1 MRPLFLLLFA
11 CILFSKR
18 ITAQSTNASFIGV
31 VATEGNEP
39 LAGATVDV
47 VNEST
52 GFSTSTTSQKDGG
65 FQLMQLPL
73 GGPYTLR
80 ASYIGYIQQ
89 ERNEFYLNL
98 GDRVTVNFRMADGN
112 TTLQNVVV
120 TANGLISQKGRFG
133 AATDISATRIRNL
146 PLEGRNFNNL
156 INLSPV
162 ALGSSLGGQRS
173 GSTNI
178 TIDGGNFRSPLWAGA
193 AGSGP
198 LQMSQEAIREFQI
211 VTNAYDVTEGRQ
223 AGGSVNAV
231 TKFGT
236 NKTTGTAFFYGWNDA
251 LASRHDIRGVKR
263 TQDFSTFQW
272 GFSLGGPIIKNKLHY
287 FTAFDRQDQSSPLV
301 IADIASE
308 EDERRYGI
316 RKDTLE
322 KFLQIAREK
331 YGVSSKPQV
340 GQFGRKTVAN
350 TLFARIDW
358 TINNKHKLTFRNNL
372 TSWDN
377 PINSDDNSNINL
389 REVYNTQFARSYTG
403 LVSLRSA
410 VSSAVTNEVKLQYQ
424 YEETGQT
431 PSPELPAASIPRAI
445 VNVTS
450 PFPTEANPSATTT
463 RTVQLGGQRFTPE
476 RTRYNQFH
484 LINNTYIHTDKIN
497 WTFGTDNFL
506 TYLADVFTSEL
517 NGRFIYNSMR
527 DFENNTPSR
536 FVREVYLG
544 EGEPWVKY
552 NVLDLSA
559 YGQAEFEPWKGV
571 NIAAGMRWDATAFLT
586 GAAYNEKA
594 DRLLGIKTNTKPT
607 DWNNI
612 QPRFQLTWNIK
623 NKNTDILKFGFG
635 GFTAMAMYYNQANHM
650 LFDGLKVASIDVS
663 APSPLMPTPDFVGYR
678 NNPSTAPGVPAGAS
692 YVSTINAMGQDFQ
705 IPYTWKTN
713 VSYNKL
719 LLNNRLRVGTTINY
733 AYVYNNYVYMERN
746 LKETPV
752 FRLSNEGDRGVFVDP
767 TKINPANGRVDW
779 QNSRITDELGRVL
792 ELESEGEGYAWSVV
806 VDGELRFK
814 KDGYFSLAYTR
825 AESKD
830 NSSYNCCVAN
840 TSTFLPVKD
849 DPRALSWGNSDNNF
863 KHKVVANGVTPSF
876 AGFTVGLTF
885 IGVGGTNFTYHAFAS
900 NTSVQGNFNDRNTL
914 AYLFDPNDSKTPTDM
929 ADAINAWFENPAVP
943 EYAKRLYRQ
952 NMGGFAPRNGG
963 ENPFAGTLDMRVI
976 KRFSFTKSNSVELSA
991 DLFNVANIFNK
1002 EWGRNQN
1009 IGRQQNIYQISG
1021 FDPDAL
1027 QYKYRFQ
1034 SNTAI
1039 DPIGGTPWRIQL
1051 GVRVNF

>member
-1 MRPLFLLLFA
+1 MKFLLLLLLA
-11 CILFSKR
+11 AIIFSKSS
-18 ITAQSTNASFIGV
+18 TAQSTNASFTGTV
-31 VATEGNEP
+31 TNGRNEP
-39 LAGATVDV
+39 LAGASIEII
-47 VNEST
+47 NEST
-52 GFSTSTTSQKDGG
+52 GFKATTNSQKDGG
-65 FQLMQLPL
+65 YQLLQLPL
-73 GGPYTLR
+73 GGPYTIR
-80 ASYIGYIQQ
+80 VSYVGFNKAQKEGYQ
-89 ERNEFYLNL
+89 LNQ
-98 GDRVTVNFRMADGN
+98 GDQVVVNFSMVN
-112 TTLQNVVV
+112 EITTLQNVVV
-120 TANGLISQKGRFG
+120 TTNQLINQKERFG
-133 AATDISATRIRNL
+133 AATDISATRIKNL

-211 VTNAYDVTEGRQ
+211 VTNAYDVTQGRQ
-223 AGGSVNAV
+223 SGGAVNAV
-231 TKFGT
+231 TKSGT
-236 NKTTGTAFFYGWNDA
+236 NKTTGTAFVYGWNDA
-251 LASRHDIRGVKR
+251 LASRYDIRGARR

-287 FTAFDRQDQSSPLV
+287 FAAFDRQDQSSPV
-301 IADIASE
+301 IIADIQSRD
-308 EDERRYGI
+308 DEARYGI

-331 YGVSSKPQV
+331 YGVSSNPQV

-350 TLFARIDW
+350 TIFARFDW
-358 TINNKHKLTFRNNL
+358 TISSKHKLTFRNNI
-372 TSWDN
+372 TTWDN

-403 LVSLRSA
+403 LMSVRSSLSPR
-410 VSSAVTNEVKLQYQ
+410 VTNEVKLQYQ
-424 YEETGQT
+424 YEATGQT
-431 PSPELPAASIPRAI
+431 PSPELPGANIPRAI

-450 PFPTEANPSATTT
+450 PFPTASNPNATTT

-476 RTRYNQFH
+476 RTKYNQFQ
-484 LINNTYIHTDKIN
+484 LINNTYLHTEKVN
-497 WTFGTDNFL
+497 WTFGTDNML
-506 TYLADVFTSEL
+506 TFLADVFTSEL
-517 NGRFIYNSMR
+517 NGRFIYNSMK

-536 FVREVYLG
+536 YVREVYLG
-544 EGEPWVKY
+544 QGEPWVKY

-559 YGQAEFEPWKGV
+559 YGQAEFEPVNGV
-571 NIAAGMRWDATAFLT
+571 SIAAGLRWDATAFLT
-586 GAAYNEKA
+586 AAAYNEKA
-594 DRLLGIKTNTKPT
+594 DRLLGVKTNTKPT
-607 DWNNI
+607 DWNNF

-635 GFTAMAMYYNQANHM
+635 GFSAMAMYYNQANNM

-663 APSPLMPTPDFVGYR
+663 APSPMMPQPDFVSYR
-678 NNPSTAPGVPAGAS
+678 RDPSTAPGVPQGAS
-692 YVSTINAMGQDFQ
+692 YVSTINAMGQNFQ

-719 LLNNRLRVGTTINY
+719 LNSRLRVGTTFNY
-733 AYVYNNYVYMERN
+733 AYAINNYVYQERN
-746 LKETPV
+746 LKTEPV
-752 FRLSNEGDRGVFVDP
+752 FRLANEGNRGVFVEPSKIDP
-767 TKINPANGRVDW
+767 ASGRVDW

-792 ELESEGEGYAWSVV
+792 ELESDGEGYAWSVV
-806 VDGELRFK
+806 VDGELKIK
-814 KDGYFSLAYTR
+814 KDGYLSVAYTR

-849 DPRALSWGNSDNNF
+849 DPRALSWGYSDNNF
-863 KHKVVANGVTPSF
+863 KHKVVANGVTPSI
-876 AGFTVGLTF
+876 AGFSVGLTF

-914 AYLFDPNDSKTPTDM
+914 AFLIDPNDSKTEPEM
-929 ADAINAWFENPAVP
+929 AKAINAWLENPAVP
-943 EYAKRLYRQ
+943 EYAKKLYRE
-952 NMGGFAPRNGG
+952 NVGRFAPRNGG
-963 ENPFAGTLDMRVI
+963 ENPFAGTFDTRII
-976 KRFSFTKSNSVELSA
+976 KRFNFKKPGSIELSA
-991 DLFNVANIFNK
+991 DIFNVANLLKK
-1002 EWGRNQN
+1002 EWGRNRN

-1021 FDPDAL
+1021 FDPNSL
-1027 QYKYRFQ
+1027 EYKYRFQ

-1039 DPIGGTPWRIQL
+1039 DPIGGTPWRIQF
-1051 GVRVNF
+1051 GARVNF